1 MPRRNGETDYVGGF
15 GSVGKLN
22 FHVVALA
29 MPGLALASNGIG
41 SRLLARDD
49 VEEPFTLRLPAI
61 VCSRSLSPQLL
72 GLRNCLTW
80 SRSILGGSGPPTTHK

>member
-49 VEEPFTLRLPAI
+49 VEEPVLARWPITVAVKELEVVEAENM
-61 VCSRSLSPQLL
+61 SRAQ
-72 GLRNCLTW
+72 
-80 SRSILGGSGPPTTHK
+80 